1 VFNLF
6 SSRIVLFYIQFTIFK
21 SPINKKEEEE
31 EEEEEAYLNQCN
43 FEAMS

>member
-31 EEEEEAYLNQCN
+31 EEEEAYLNQCN

>member
-6 SSRIVLFYIQFTIFK
+6 SSRIVLLYIQFTIFK

-31 EEEEEAYLNQCN
+31 EEAYLNQCN